1 MNDFISN
8 ESTVESS
15 KAIDVVETSV
25 EEEALGSDDA
35 EITPD
40 NKKKIYRGMLFVL
53 IGGASWG
60 AFGTAAKYLLD
71 TYHVDP
77 MWLIDI
83 RELCACWLFLGT
95 AFAFD
100 RKNLT
105 TVIKQ
110 PKELVK
116 IFVVSLFAILFSQVA
131 YIYAVNA
138 TNSGTATIMQ
148 SLGML
153 GVLAFVC
160 AVGRRWP
167 RRREILGI
175 VLALIGT
182 YLLVTGGNPGTL
194 NLPTSGV
201 FWGVMCAFAQATLS
215 ILPKPLM
222 EKWGS
227 FTVNGLAFLFSGT
240 LIAVFYQPWNHMPQ
254 LDTFGVLLVVIGVLV
269 GTFLAYGLYLQGVKD
284 AGSLR
289 AVLLGTIEPVMAT
302 ITTVLVLG
310 ITFSV
315 ADLIGFALILAMVV
329 LTA

>member
-8 ESTVESS
+8 ENKT
-15 KAIDVVETSV
+15 AFPNIAHNNGISV
-25 EEEALGSDDA
+25 EDKVFADDDA

-71 TYHVDP
+71 AYHVDP

-83 RELCACWLFLGT
+83 RELFACWLFLGT
-95 AFAFD
+95 AFVFD

-105 TVIKQ
+105 TVLKCPQ
-110 PKELVK
+110 ALAK
-116 IFVVSLFAILFSQVA
+116 IFVVSIFAILFSQVA

-160 AVGRRWP
+160 VIGRRWP

-175 VLALIGT
+175 VLALLGT

-194 NLPTSGV
+194 NLPTSGI
-201 FWGVMCAFAQATLS
+201 FWGVMCAFAQAALS

-254 LDTFGVLLVVIGVLV
+254 LDAFGILLVVIGVLV
-269 GTFLAYGLYLQGVKD
+269 GTFLAFGLYLQGVKD

-310 ITFSV
+310 TTFSI
-315 ADLIGFALILAMVV
+315 AELIGFALILAMVV

>member
-8 ESTVESS
+8 KSDVESS
-15 KAIDVVETSV
+15 KTADVIDTPV

-53 IGGASWG
+53 IGGTSWG

-201 FWGVMCAFAQATLS
+201 FWCVMCAFAQAALS

-254 LDTFGVLLVVIGVLV
+254 LDAFGVLLVVIGVLV

>member
-8 ESTVESS
+8 ENKTASYNIAHNNGIAVEDT
-15 KAIDVVETSV
+15 AFAD
-25 EEEALGSDDA
+25 DDA

-71 TYHVDP
+71 AYHVDP

-83 RELCACWLFLGT
+83 RELFACWLFLGT
-95 AFAFD
+95 AFVFD

-105 TVIKQ
+105 TVLKCPQ
-110 PKELVK
+110 ALAK
-116 IFVVSLFAILFSQVA
+116 IFVVSIFAILFSQVA

-160 AVGRRWP
+160 VIGRRWP

-175 VLALIGT
+175 VLALLGT

-194 NLPTSGV
+194 NLPTSGI
-201 FWGVMCAFAQATLS
+201 FWGVMCAFAQAALS

-254 LDTFGVLLVVIGVLV
+254 LDALGILLVVIGVLV
-269 GTFLAYGLYLQGVKD
+269 GTFLAFGLYLQGVKD

-302 ITTVLVLG
+302 ITTVVVLG
-310 ITFSV
+310 TTFSI
-315 ADLIGFALILAMVV
+315 AELIGFALILAMVV

>member
-1 MNDFISN
+1 MNDFISH
-8 ESTVESS
+8 ESDVESS
-15 KAIDVVETSV
+15 KATDVLETSA

-35 EITPD
+35 EITPN

-105 TVIKQ
+105 TVIRK
-110 PKELVK
+110 PKELTK

-153 GVLAFVC
+153 GVLVFVC
-160 AVGRRWP
+160 VVGKRWP

-194 NLPTSGV
+194 SLPTAGI
-201 FWGVMCAFAQATLS
+201 FWGVMCAFAQAALS

-254 LDTFGVLLVVIGVLV
+254 LDAFGVLLVVIGVLV

>member
-8 ESTVESS
+8 ESSVESS
-15 KAIDVVETSV
+15 KTADVIETPV
-25 EEEALGSDDA
+25 EEEAFGSDDA

>member
-8 ESTVESS
+8 ESSVESS
-15 KAIDVVETSV
+15 KTADVIETPV

-182 YLLVTGGNPGTL
+182 YLLVTGGNSGTL
-194 NLPTSGV
+194 NLPTSGI
-201 FWGVMCAFAQATLS
+201 FWGVMCAFAQAALS

-254 LDTFGVLLVVIGVLV
+254 LDAFGVLLVVIGVLV